1 MARFKNIANH
11 ETEAAREIGPTVDIE
26 EAEATL
32 IEEAEA
38 EEESGLDDSL
48 SELVPTLED
57 VLADTRSMNILSKE
71 AFLSYYN
78 LIEPP
83 FSVTGTD
90 QRFVYLSESYRKIL
104 SSCIATV
111 VDKMGLGVIYGQVG
125 SGKSTLARLL
135 TSRFEGNDEYLV
147 AYIDDPGVAPSVLL
161 RNIMHEF
168 RIDVPAL
175 QLEALKGYFK
185 GFIYEQATLRDRTI
199 VLIIDEAQKLD
210 RHTMELLRVLLNYE
224 DGRDKLLQI
233 ILFGQSE
240 LKNKV
245 DKRPNFRNRI
255 VTGMSVEPMSIVEM
269 VRLIRH
275 RLRVAGRET
284 PVFEEDAIA
293 LLAEVSQGLPR
304 SACAVGW
311 WTLRLGCE
319 HDEKLISSR
328 TVQEAAR
335 RALRLTSED

>member
-1 MARFKNIANH
+1 MPRFKDLSDE
-11 ETEAAREIGPTVDIE
+11 ETQDEAVPVE
-26 EAEATL
+26 ED
-32 IEEAEA
+32 EEP
-38 EEESGLDDSL
+38 SHL

-57 VLADTRSMNILSKE
+57 MVADIRSMNILSKE

-90 QRFVYLSESYRKIL
+90 QRFVYLSESYRNIL

-111 VDKMGLGVIYGQVG
+111 VDGMGLGVVYGQVG

-135 TSRFEGNDEYLV
+135 TSRFEGNDEYLI
-147 AYIDDPGVAPSVLL
+147 AYIDDPGVAPGALL

-168 RIDVPAL
+168 RMDVPAR
-175 QLEALKGYFK
+175 QLESLKSYFK
-185 GFIYEQATLRDRTI
+185 GFIYEQATLRDRTV

-233 ILFGQSE
+233 ILFGQTE

-255 VTGMSVEPMSIVEM
+255 VTGLNIEPVGIVEM
-269 VRLIRH
+269 VRLIKH

-284 PVFEEDAIA
+284 AVFEEDAIA
-293 LLAEVSQGLPR
+293 LLAELSQGLPR

-311 WTLRLGCE
+311 WALRLGCE
-319 HDEKLISSR
+319 NDEKLISSR

-335 RALRLTSED
+335 RALRAL

>member
-1 MARFKNIANH
+1 MARLKTIS
-11 ETEAAREIGPTVDIE
+11 G
-26 EAEATL
+26 AEL
-32 IEEAEA
+32 NGSED
-38 EEESGLDDSL
+38 EEEDLSAKTLEEDRL

-57 VLADTRSMNILSKE
+57 MVADIRSMNILSKE

-90 QRFVYLSESYRKIL
+90 QRFVYLSESYRNIL

-111 VDKMGLGVIYGQVG
+111 VDSMGLGVVYGQVG

-135 TSRFEGNDEYLV
+135 TSRFEGNDEYLI
-147 AYIDDPGVAPSVLL
+147 AYIDDPGVAPSALL

-168 RIDVPAL
+168 RVDVPAR
-175 QLEALKGYFK
+175 QLEVLKSYFK
-185 GFIYEQATLRDRTI
+185 GFIYEQATLRDRTV

-233 ILFGQSE
+233 ILFGQTE

-255 VTGMSVEPMSIVEM
+255 VTGLNVEPMSIVEM
-269 VRLIRH
+269 VRLIKH
-275 RLRVAGRET
+275 RVRIAGRET
-284 PVFEEDAIA
+284 PIFEEDAIA
-293 LLAEVSQGLPR
+293 LLAELSQGLPR

-311 WTLRLGCE
+311 WALRLGCE
-319 HDEKLISSR
+319 NDEKLISSS

-335 RALRLTSED
+335 RALRAL

>member
-1 MARFKNIANH
+1 MGRFKDV
-11 ETEAAREIGPTVDIE
+11 TSEAEQE
-26 EAEATL
+26 EA
-32 IEEAEA
+32 
-38 EEESGLDDSL
+38 SS
-48 SELVPTLED
+48 SEKEREQADLTGMVPTLQD
-57 VLADTRSMNILSKE
+57 MVADIRSMNILSKE

-90 QRFVYLSESYRKIL
+90 QRFVYLSESYRNIL

-111 VDKMGLGVIYGQVG
+111 VDSMGLGVVYGQVG

-135 TSRFEGNDEYLV
+135 TSRFEGNDEYLI
-147 AYIDDPGVAPSVLL
+147 AYIDDPGVAPSALL
-161 RNIMHEF
+161 RNILHEF
-168 RIDVPAL
+168 KVDVPAR
-175 QLEALKGYFK
+175 QLEALKSYFK
-185 GFIYEQATLRDRTI
+185 GYIYEQATLRDRTV

-233 ILFGQSE
+233 ILFGQTE

-255 VTGMSVEPMSIVEM
+255 VTGLNIEPMSIVEM
-269 VRLIRH
+269 VRLIKH
-275 RLRVAGRET
+275 RLRIAGRET

-311 WTLRLGCE
+311 WALRLGCE
-319 HDEKLISSR
+319 NDEKLISSR

-335 RALRLTSED
+335 RALRAL

>member
-1 MARFKNIANH
+1 MGRFKDNTAEN
-11 ETEAAREIGPTVDIE
+11 ENLAKEAANEPDLTGM
-26 EAEATL
+26 
-32 IEEAEA
+32 
-38 EEESGLDDSL
+38 
-48 SELVPTLED
+48 VPTLQD
-57 VLADTRSMNILSKE
+57 MVADIRSMNILSKE

-90 QRFVYLSESYRKIL
+90 QRFVYLSESYRNIL

-111 VDKMGLGVIYGQVG
+111 VDNMGLGVVYGQVG

-135 TSRFEGNDEYLV
+135 TSRFEGNDEYLI
-147 AYIDDPGVAPSVLL
+147 AYIDDPGVAPSALL
-161 RNIMHEF
+161 RNILHEF
-168 RIDVPAL
+168 KVDVPAR
-175 QLEALKGYFK
+175 QLETLKSYFK
-185 GFIYEQATLRDRTI
+185 GYIYEQATLRDRTV

-233 ILFGQSE
+233 ILFGQTE

-255 VTGMSVEPMSIVEM
+255 VTGLNIEPMSIVEM
-269 VRLIRH
+269 VRLIKH

-311 WTLRLGCE
+311 WALRLGCE
-319 HDEKLISSR
+319 NDEKLISSR

-335 RALRLTSED
+335 RALRVV

>member
-1 MARFKNIANH
+1 MGQKPGTIKVPGMGRFKDV
-11 ETEAAREIGPTVDIE
+11 TSEAEQE
-26 EAEATL
+26 EA
-32 IEEAEA
+32 
-38 EEESGLDDSL
+38 SS
-48 SELVPTLED
+48 SEKEREQADLTGMVPTLQD
-57 VLADTRSMNILSKE
+57 MVADIRSMNILSKE

-90 QRFVYLSESYRKIL
+90 QRFVYLSESYRNIL

-111 VDKMGLGVIYGQVG
+111 VDSMGLGVVYGQVG

-135 TSRFEGNDEYLV
+135 TSRFEGNDEYLI
-147 AYIDDPGVAPSVLL
+147 AYIDDPGVAPSALL
-161 RNIMHEF
+161 RNILHEF
-168 RIDVPAL
+168 KVDVPAR
-175 QLEALKGYFK
+175 QLEALKSYFK
-185 GFIYEQATLRDRTI
+185 GYIYEQATLRDRTV

-233 ILFGQSE
+233 ILFGQTE

-255 VTGMSVEPMSIVEM
+255 VTGLNIEPMSIVEM
-269 VRLIRH
+269 VRLIKH
-275 RLRVAGRET
+275 RLRIAGRET

-311 WTLRLGCE
+311 WALRLGCE
-319 HDEKLISSR
+319 NDEKLISSR

-335 RALRLTSED
+335 RALRVV

>member
-1 MARFKNIANH
+1 MSVGNQSLQS
-11 ETEAAREIGPTVDIE
+11 GE
-26 EAEATL
+26 EPSQE
-32 IEEAEA
+32 
-38 EEESGLDDSL
+38 DSL
-48 SELVPTLED
+48 VGQD
-57 VLADTRSMNILSKE
+57 AADETVADIRSMNILSKE
-71 AFLSYYN
+71 AFLNYYN

-90 QRFVYLSESYRKIL
+90 QRFVYLSESYRNIL

-111 VDKMGLGVIYGQVG
+111 VDKMGLGVVYGQVG

-135 TSRFEGNDEYLV
+135 TSRFEGNDEYLL
-147 AYIDDPGVAPSVLL
+147 AYIDDPGVAPSALL
-161 RNIMHEF
+161 RNILHEF
-168 RIDVPAL
+168 RVDVPTR
-175 QLEALKGYFK
+175 QLEALKSYFK
-185 GFIYEQATLRDRTI
+185 GYIYDQATLRNRTV

-233 ILFGQSE
+233 ILFGQTE

-255 VTGMSVEPMSIVEM
+255 VTGLNIEPMSIVEM

-275 RLRVAGRET
+275 RLRIAGRET

-293 LLAEVSQGLPR
+293 LLAQLSQGLPR

-311 WTLRLGCE
+311 WALRLGVE
-319 HDEKLISSR
+319 NDEKLITSR
-328 TVQEAAR
+328 TVQEAAHR
-335 RALRLTSED
+335 TLRVLEG

>member
-1 MARFKNIANH
+1 MTISNEPDEQIPDEMDKASEEMVA
-11 ETEAAREIGPTVDIE
+11 DI
-26 EAEATL
+26 
-32 IEEAEA
+32 
-38 EEESGLDDSL
+38 
-48 SELVPTLED
+48 
-57 VLADTRSMNILSKE
+57 RSMNILSKE
-71 AFLSYYN
+71 AFLTYYN

-90 QRFVYLSESYRKIL
+90 QRFVYLSESYRNIL

-135 TSRFEGNDEYLV
+135 TSRFEGNDEYLL
-147 AYIDDPGVAPSVLL
+147 AYVDDPGVAPSALL
-161 RNIMHEF
+161 RNILHEF
-168 RIDVPAL
+168 RVDVPTR
-175 QLEALKGYFK
+175 QLEALKNYFK
-185 GFIYEQATLRDRTI
+185 GYIYDQATLRNRTV

-233 ILFGQSE
+233 ILFGQTE

-255 VTGMSVEPMSIVEM
+255 VTGLNIEPMRIVEM

-275 RLRVAGRET
+275 RLRIAGRET

-293 LLAEVSQGLPR
+293 LLAELSQGLPR

-311 WTLRLGCE
+311 WALRLGCE
-319 HDEKLISSR
+319 NDEKLISSS

-335 RALRLTSED
+335 RALRLL

>member
-1 MARFKNIANH
+1 MGRFKDTTSDKAENEEFSENGTKQANL
-11 ETEAAREIGPTVDIE
+11 AG
-26 EAEATL
+26 
-32 IEEAEA
+32 
-38 EEESGLDDSL
+38 
-48 SELVPTLED
+48 LVPTLED
-57 VLADTRSMNILSKE
+57 MLADIRSMTILSKE

-90 QRFVYLSESYRKIL
+90 QRFVYLSESYRNIL

-111 VDKMGLGVIYGQVG
+111 VDSMGLGVVYGQVG

-135 TSRFEGNDEYLV
+135 TSRFEGNDEYLI
-147 AYIDDPGVAPSVLL
+147 AYIDDPGVAPSALL

-168 RIDVPAL
+168 RVDVPAR
-175 QLEALKGYFK
+175 QLEALKSYFK
-185 GFIYEQATLRDRTI
+185 GFIYEQATLRDRTVI
-199 VLIIDEAQKLD
+199 LIIDEAQKLD

-233 ILFGQSE
+233 ILFGQTE

-255 VTGMSVEPMSIVEM
+255 VTGMNIEPMSIVEM
-269 VRLIRH
+269 VRLIKH

-311 WTLRLGCE
+311 WALRLGCE
-319 HDEKLISSR
+319 NDEKLISSNI
-328 TVQEAAR
+328 VQQAAHK
-335 RALRLTSED
+335 ALRPL